1 MEFLPLQLKLHY
13 FTKVMVEADPCF
25 QPKDDEDQLLGV
37 NTQVEVKQH
46 KEDPRRWQVILNIR
60 TEAPEGQTIPYKVD
74 LQAVGLFAV
83 APEVEEAMM
92 PKLVRVNGSA
102 ILYSSAREFLLTI
115 TGRGP
120 WPPVYLPTTNFLG
133 PLKPKAEQEAQLSAP
148 APKAVKKKRISRAKK
163 VLDQLEGATSES

>member
-1 MEFLPLQLKLHY
+1 MELLPLQLEMHY
-13 FTKVMVEADPCF
+13 FTKVMVEADPSF

-37 NTQVEVKQH
+37 ATKVELLQH
-46 KEDPRRWQVILNIR
+46 REDPRRWQVILNVK

-74 LQAVGLFAV
+74 LQAVGFFAV
-83 APEVEEAMM
+83 ASEVEEARR
-92 PKLVRVNGSA
+92 PKLVHANGAA

-133 PLKPKAEQEAQLSAP
+133 HIKPKADHGDQISTLP
-148 APKAVKKKRISRAKK
+148 PKAPKKKRIPKTNK
-163 VLDQLEGATSES
+163 VLGQLEGTTSES

>member
-1 MEFLPLQLKLHY
+1 MEFLPLQLKMHY

-46 KEDPRRWQVILNIR
+46 REDLRRWQVILNIR

-74 LQAVGLFAV
+74 LQAVGFFAV
-83 APEVEEAMM
+83 APEVEEARM
-92 PKLVRVNGSA
+92 PELVRANGAA

-120 WPPVYLPTTNFLG
+120 WPPVYLPTTHFLG
-133 PLKPKAEQEAQLSAP
+133 PLKSKAEQEAQLTASRTIVA
-148 APKAVKKKRISRAKK
+148 KKKRGSRAKK
-163 VLDQLEGATSES
+163 VFDQLEGATSDS